1 MTNQERW
8 NLYDSGELHQAI
20 AIELLDW
27 AGYWASVGVESI
39 EDETQRLQSR
49 RAIRMILE
57 DPSYTIRIVTGLFVS
72 DDDVKNATEIT
83 EQLIH
88 AVVVRIMA
96 GRLEWITDVF
106 PPEEE

>member
-8 NLYDSGELHQAI
+8 NLYDSGDLHQAI

-27 AGYWASVGVESI
+27 AGYWASVGVENI
-39 EDETQRLQSR
+39 EGEILRQQSR

-83 EQLIH
+83 GELIH
-88 AVVVRIMA
+88 TVIVRIMA
-96 GRLEWITDVF
+96 TRLEWITDVF
-106 PPEEE
+106 PSDNI

>member
-27 AGYWASVGVESI
+27 AGYWASVGVENI
-39 EDETQRLQSR
+39 EGALLRTQSR
-49 RAIRMILE
+49 RAISMILE
-57 DPSYTIRIVTGLFVS
+57 DPGYTIRIVTGLFVS

-83 EQLIH
+83 DQLVH
-88 AVVVRIMA
+88 TVVVRIMA
-96 GRLEWITDVF
+96 GSLEWVTDIF
-106 PPEEE
+106 PND

>member
-27 AGYWASVGVESI
+27 AGYWASVGVENI
-39 EDETQRLQSR
+39 EGELLRQQTR
-49 RAIRMILE
+49 RVIRMILE
-57 DPSYTIRIVTGLFVS
+57 DPSYTIRIVSGLFIS

-83 EQLIH
+83 QQLVH
-88 AVVVRIMA
+88 TVVVRIMA
-96 GRLEWITDVF
+96 GRLEWITDIY
-106 PPEEE
+106 

>member
-8 NLYDSGELHQAI
+8 NLYDSGTLRQSI

-27 AGYWASVGVESI
+27 AGYWASIGVENI
-39 EDETQRLQSR
+39 EGELLRQQSR
-49 RAIRMILE
+49 RAVRMILE

-72 DDDVKNATEIT
+72 DDEVKNASEIT

-88 AVVVRIMA
+88 TVVVRIMA
-96 GRLEWITDVF
+96 GRLQWITDIYPV
-106 PPEEE
+106 EE

>member
-8 NLYDSGELHQAI
+8 NLYDSGELHQMI

-27 AGYWASVGVESI
+27 AGYWASVGVENI
-39 EDETQRLQSR
+39 EGETLRQQSR

-83 EQLIH
+83 DALVH
-88 AVVVRIMA
+88 TVVVRIMA
-96 GRLEWITDVF
+96 NRLEWITDVF
-106 PPEEE
+106 PPEAE

>member
-8 NLYDSGELHQAI
+8 NLYDSGELHQAV

-27 AGYWASVGVESI
+27 AGYWASVGVENI
-39 EDETQRLQSR
+39 EGELLQRQSR

-57 DPSYTIRIVTGLFVS
+57 DPSYSIRIVIGLFVS

-83 EQLIH
+83 DQLIH
-88 AVVVRIMA
+88 TVVVRIMA
-96 GRLEWITDVF
+96 NRLEWITDIYQQ
-106 PPEEE
+106 E